1 MTNKKIEEILPK
13 VDELSKKLFFKKDEC
28 REAIQGLLK
37 DVDAEFDQIQL
48 ENKELNFK
56 LEELENETDS
66 LVNELDQAK
75 ADKTNVEKEK
85 CELERK
91 YKFQVSLKESTA
103 RQLQQLNDEMVSV
116 KQNKKE
122 LSDEVDRL
130 KEDLCNQDG
139 LIQHLEMEISLREK
153 KISQKDETINELDR
167 EITAIVEKHKKA
179 VNEKIKMTNEKKA
192 LEKKIDEQNDKI
204 NGLNNELNKRD
215 LKLSKIKFENK
226 KNEDLLKKAEL
237 EKVEIYK
244 ENDHLKKESQ
254 IVQTKFELVSRIL
267 SAKPKYSKG
276 LNAFKDLIY
285 QDFFNYS
292 NKVEA
297 LDREAEATLI
307 LQKIEKELDTVVNFP
322 IIATKN
328 IIAIGGGFSSGKS
341 AFINSFIKNDKI
353 RLPIG
358 IKPVTAIPTY
368 VAANLDNSIKC
379 FSRTGGSVE
388 IDVNLNNN
396 LSHDFIKTF
405 GFNLKSIMPY
415 MTIGTKMEKF
425 DNICF
430 VDTPGYNPVNIEDST
445 DEDMKVAKEYL
456 DQASALI
463 WVIGLDSNG
472 TIPLTDIDFLMNMCL
487 EEKHLY
493 FVVNKADLRA
503 ESEIEDVIEELQ
515 ETLEDFDIEY
525 FGISAYSSNR
535 NKEYS
540 FYKQSLFDFLQEENN
555 KNCHFKQK
563 VLADIKGILDMYRDA
578 IQEEIDEISKIQKE
592 FKSLVLDLLEVDFED
607 NGSKVNNRIADLKNC
622 FNPTILKKQLDEL
635 NYLELS
641 FKKSIEDIFQEL
653 RAV

>member
-13 VDELSKKLFFKKDEC
+13 VDELSKKIFFKKDEC

-37 DVDAEFDQIQL
+37 DIDVEFDQIQL

-56 LEELENETDS
+56 LEELENKTDS

-75 ADKTNVEKEK
+75 ADKRNVEKEK

-91 YKFQVSLKESTA
+91 YKFQVSLKESSE
-103 RQLQQLNDEMVSV
+103 RQLQQLNDEMAAV

-130 KEDLCNQDG
+130 KEELCNQDG
-139 LIQHLEMEISLREK
+139 IIQHLESEISLREK
-153 KISQKDETINELDR
+153 KISQKDDTINELDR
-167 EITAIVEKHKKA
+167 EITATVEKHKKA
-179 VNEKIKMTNEKKA
+179 VNEKTKMTNEKKA

-215 LKLSKIKFENK
+215 LELSKIKI
-226 KNEDLLKKAEL
+226 
-237 EKVEIYK
+237 EKGEIYK
-244 ENDHLKKESQ
+244 ENDNLKKESQ

-267 SAKPKYSKG
+267 SAKPKSSKG
-276 LNAFKDLIY
+276 LDAFKDLIY

-415 MTIGTKMEKF
+415 MTIGTKMEMF
-425 DNICF
+425 ANICF
-430 VDTPGYNPVNIEDST
+430 VDTPGYNPVNIENST

-456 DQASALI
+456 DQSSALI
-463 WVIGLDSNG
+463 WVVGLDSNG

-503 ESEIEDVIEELQ
+503 ESEIKDIIEELR
-515 ETLEDFDIEY
+515 ETLEDYDIEY
-525 FGISAYSSNR
+525 LGISAYSSNR
-535 NKEYS
+535 SKEYV
-540 FYKQSLFDFLQEENN
+540 FHKKSLFDFLQEENN
-555 KNCHFKQK
+555 KKCHFKQK
-563 VLADIKGILDMYRDA
+563 VLMDIKGILDMYRDA
-578 IQEEIDEISKIQKE
+578 IQEEINEISKIQKE

-622 FNPTILKKQLDEL
+622 FNPTTLKSQLDEL
-635 NYLELS
+635 NHLESS

-653 RAV
+653 KAV